1 MSRLQSVFKN
11 KAFMVFTSIN
21 LLFLIINI
29 LTLTW
34 TTLPCDN
41 VSLVDAPANFA
52 LEGKWYTTAVFGD
65 RYGNVFTGYPPLYE
79 FLLIPLI
86 WCFGLS
92 FATCRMLS
100 VGLTFVISFFAFKP
114 VRELNKS
121 TFLPLI
127 ILSLLLWCGDI
138 FAFTYRNEHPSILIM
153 CCSVGFLFNYFKANN
168 KWFMFLWAFLA
179 FIAGF
184 QCLPYLFGLLLCLFM
199 FKTERHKLKTAF
211 LMLIT
216 GCFTGMLFI
225 CMFFYAQGCL
235 LSFLHR
241 TFMFSNTF
249 KSIFSAIYTY
259 IEPYLVHLIPDNI
272 NVRDSLV
279 LMTRFSS
286 VSLWDKII
294 TGYSNNPQYIILS
307 LINII
312 IVLYLLMKGQLTRKS
327 PELKVLCITLI
338 TPMFMILIG
347 WYPSY
352 YTWMGLVHDIFF
364 DSTI

>member
-1 MSRLQSVFKN
+1 
-11 KAFMVFTSIN
+11 
-21 LLFLIINI
+21 
-29 LTLTW
+29 
-34 TTLPCDN
+34 
-41 VSLVDAPANFA
+41 
-52 LEGKWYTTAVFGD
+52 
-65 RYGNVFTGYPPLYE
+65 
-79 FLLIPLI
+79 
-86 WCFGLS
+86 
-92 FATCRMLS
+92 
-100 VGLTFVISFFAFKP
+100 
-114 VRELNKS
+114 
-121 TFLPLI
+121 
-127 ILSLLLWCGDI
+127 
-138 FAFTYRNEHPSILIM
+138 M

-279 LMTRFSS
+279 LMTRSSS

-352 YTWMGLVHDIFF
+352 YTWMGYITAVLLAVYITAKYGKQKIVSAVYVIATIFTVFTGLPITLIQADRDAYSNVCNFVKRHNF
-364 DSTI
+364 DSDSKIVAPFMSYYTVRNITKNCYFAGLYPLSQIPENIEYVMWAENDHGDCNILKYLEQCKHNGKTVNPIDSIESHLK